1 MFSGNN
7 KYDKLLKPWYDRTM
21 GMFIAGGAILGF
33 VFNIFEIEIF
43 LLGRI
48 LSASGGAF
56 GSLIIHSLLF
66 LPIMIITGGI
76 DAASQEK
83 NPVRQGFV
91 YICFIVVLAIFF
103 DGVLFGGIFLFNPL
117 ISLIFNGDL
126 NNTFY
131 SCDNWVSMDEGAY
144 CAD

>member
-7 KYDKLLKPWYDRTM
+7 KYDKLLQPWYERTM
-21 GMFIAGGAILGF
+21 GVFIAGGVIVGF
-33 VFNIFEIEIF
+33 VFNILEIEIF

-48 LSASGGAF
+48 LSALGGAF
-56 GSLIIHSLLF
+56 GLLILHSLLF
-66 LPIMIITGGI
+66 LPISIIT
-76 DAASQEK
+76 DALDVASQEK

-91 YICFIVVLAIFF
+91 FVFFIVVMAVFF
-103 DGVLFGGIFLFNPL
+103 DAVLFGGIFLVNPL

-131 SCDNWVSMDEGAY
+131 VCDDWVTVDEGAY

>member
-1 MFSGNN
+1 MFGGNN

-48 LSASGGAF
+48 LSALGGAF

-66 LPIMIITGGI
+66 LPIMIITDGI

-91 YICFIVVLAIFF
+91 FICFIVVLAIFF
-103 DGVLFGGIFLFNPL
+103 DGVLLGGMFLFNPL

>member
-1 MFSGNN
+1 MFDGNN
-7 KYDKLLKPWYDRTM
+7 KYDKLIKPWYERTM
-21 GMFIAGGAILGF
+21 GVFIAGGAIGGF
-33 VFNIFEIEIF
+33 VFNVTEIELF

-48 LSASGGAF
+48 LSALVGAF
-56 GSLIIHSLLF
+56 GSLILHSLLF
-66 LPIMIITGGI
+66 LPIMIITSGI

-83 NPVRQGFV
+83 NPVRQGFSFV
-91 YICFIVVLAIFF
+91 FFIVVLAIFF
-103 DGVLFGGIFLFNPL
+103 DAALLGRMFLFNPL

>member
-1 MFSGNN
+1 MFGGNN

-48 LSASGGAF
+48 LSALGGAF

-66 LPIMIITGGI
+66 LPIMIITSGI

-91 YICFIVVLAIFF
+91 FVFFIIAMAVLF
-103 DGVLFGGIFLFNPL
+103 DGFLFGGMFLANPL

-131 SCDNWVSMDEGAY
+131 VCDDWVTEDEGAY

>member
-1 MFSGNN
+1 MFGGNN

-48 LSASGGAF
+48 LSALGGAF

-66 LPIMIITGGI
+66 LPIMIITDGI

-91 YICFIVVLAIFF
+91 FICFIVVLAIFF
-103 DGVLFGGIFLFNPL
+103 DGVLSVLSRINVS
-117 ISLIFNGDL
+117 ISE
-126 NNTFY
+126 
-131 SCDNWVSMDEGAY
+131 S
-144 CAD
+144 

>member
-1 MFSGNN
+1 MTTVNRG
-7 KYDKLLKPWYDRTM
+7 
-21 GMFIAGGAILGF
+21 
-33 VFNIFEIEIF
+33 IETAAKI
-43 LLGRI
+43 
-48 LSASGGAF
+48 
-56 GSLIIHSLLF
+56 
-66 LPIMIITGGI
+66 PIMIITSGI

-83 NPVRQGFV
+83 NPVRQGFSFV
-91 YICFIVVLAIFF
+91 FFIVVLAIFF
-103 DGVLFGGIFLFNPL
+103 DAALLGRMFLFNPL

>member
-1 MFSGNN
+1 MFDGNN
-7 KYDKLLKPWYDRTM
+7 KYDKLIKPWYERTM
-21 GMFIAGGAILGF
+21 GVFIAGGAIGGF
-33 VFNIFEIEIF
+33 VFNVTEIELF

-48 LSASGGAF
+48 LSALVGAF
-56 GSLIIHSLLF
+56 GSLVLHSLLF
-66 LPIMIITGGI
+66 LPIMIITSGI

-83 NPVRQGFV
+83 NPVRQGFSFV
-91 YICFIVVLAIFF
+91 FFIIVLAIFF
-103 DGVLFGGIFLFNPL
+103 DAALLGGMFLFNPL